1 MHELQF
7 ILNERK
13 NTLDSFMIELLI
25 SEIKETDAI
34 FLNSNTVLNMGLC
47 NAFLKRFDS
56 YAGNF
61 IYTIELEKQGN
72 IELLKYSYE
81 TFQYSNK
88 LLSNTKKR
96 CVSIFNKTNSKILYV
111 GVKCNR
117 IKNRIKQHLGYG
129 PSKSTALHLCH
140 WVPEDINLKIEV
152 YKIDSSNEEYLKFLE
167 KGFWDTLQP
176 MFGKRKVV

>member
-1 MHELQF
+1 VHELQF
-7 ILNERK
+7 ILSERK
-13 NTLDSFMIELLI
+13 NTLDSFMTELLI

-34 FLNSNTVLNMGLC
+34 FLNSNTVLNMGLS

-56 YAGNF
+56 FTGNF
-61 IYTIELEKQGN
+61 IYTIELENEGKTDL
-72 IELLKYSYE
+72 IKKSFE
-81 TFQYSNK
+81 TFHRSNR
-88 LLSNTKKR
+88 LLSNTAKR
-96 CVSIFNKTNSKILYV
+96 HTSIFNKTNSKILYV

-129 PSKSTALHLCH
+129 PSKSTALHLSH
-140 WVPEDINLKIEV
+140 WIPKNVILKLEV

>member
-13 NTLDSFMIELLI
+13 NTLDTLMMELMI
-25 SEIKETDAI
+25 SEVKETDAI

-47 NAFLKRFDS
+47 NAFLKRFDN
-56 YAGNF
+56 YVGNF
-61 IYTIELEKQGN
+61 IYTIELDNQGETDLIKQ
-72 IELLKYSYE
+72 SFE
-81 TFQYSNK
+81 TFQRSNK
-88 LLSNTKKR
+88 LLSNTAR
-96 CVSIFNKTNSKILYV
+96 RHVSIFNKTNSRILYV

-140 WVPEDINLKIEV
+140 WVPEDVNLKIEV
-152 YKIDSSNEEYLKFLE
+152 YKISSSNQEYLKFLE

-176 MFGKRKVV
+176 MFGKRKVI

>member
-13 NTLDSFMIELLI
+13 STLDSFMTELMV
-25 SEIKETDAI
+25 SEIRETDAI

-47 NAFLKRFDS
+47 NAFLKRFDN
-56 YAGNF
+56 YTGNF
-61 IYTIELEKQGN
+61 IYTIELENQTD
-72 IELLKYSYE
+72 IEKLSSSFKS
-81 TFQYSNK
+81 FQYSYK

-96 CVSIFNKTNSKILYV
+96 HVSTFNKTNSKILFV
-111 GVKCNR
+111 GIKCSR

-129 PSKSTALHLCH
+129 PSKARALHLSH
-140 WVPEDINLKIEV
+140 WVPKDVNLKIEV